1 MFRLDKKIAG
11 AGVNVTIDG
20 QLSVDCI
27 NLVETCCDEALADG
41 KRIDLVLR
49 DVRDVDES
57 GQALLRRL
65 AAKGVHLIG
74 NGVYTSYLVRS
85 LKPAEE

>member
-1 MFRLDKKIAG
+1 VFRLDKKVAG
-11 AGVNVTIDG
+11 EEMNVAIDG
-20 QLSVDCI
+20 QLSADSI
-27 NLVETCCDEALADG
+27 DLVETCCDEALADG

-49 DVRDVDES
+49 DVRSVDES

-85 LKPAEE
+85 LKPAGQ